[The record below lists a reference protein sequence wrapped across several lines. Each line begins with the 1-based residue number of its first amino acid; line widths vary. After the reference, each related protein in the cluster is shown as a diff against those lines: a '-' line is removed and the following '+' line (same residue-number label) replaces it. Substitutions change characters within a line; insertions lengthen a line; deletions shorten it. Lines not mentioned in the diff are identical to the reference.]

1 MGAAAVMSET
11 SAQMVEQL
19 LADLGTIVR
28 RVQAGSLDQDT
39 FYDTTRAMRRRLKAL
54 RVELSEEPVGLTDL
68 GASIGEMLDRGVLRS
83 GTQLLDALP
92 DRARTY
98 GRFVVI
104 DGDRPHDPP
113 FQIGA

>member
-1 MGAAAVMSET
+1 MGAAAVMTET
-11 SAQMVEQL
+11 PNEKIERL
-19 LADLGTIVR
+19 LEDLGNIVR

-39 FYDTTRAMRRRLKAL
+39 FFETTRAMRRRLKAL
-54 RVELSEEPVGLTDL
+54 RVDLADEAIELTEL
-68 GASIGEMLDRGVLRS
+68 GASIGEMLDRGVLRP